1 MASGKRLTKVTEAL
15 NLLNKDDIYSLML
28 FTLYKMKDI
37 PDYLTLTE
45 MCYILDG
52 TSLSRFLNY
61 FGGMTLTIP
70 TKQQFELVLQALCLY
85 QYVNLEGGDLE
96 SGLKAV
102 VTIDSDR
109 DEVKALYAKVIEVL
123 SNYEF
128 NIRK

>member
-1 MASGKRLTKVTEAL
+1 MANGKRLTMITEAL
-15 NLLNKDDIYSLML
+15 NSLNKDDIYSLML
-28 FTLYKMKDI
+28 FTLYKMRDV

-45 MCYILDG
+45 LCYILDG
-52 TSLSRFLNY
+52 DSLNKFLHY

-70 TKQQFELVLQALCLY
+70 TAEQLELVVQALCLY

-96 SGLKAV
+96 SGLKDV
-102 VTIDSDR
+102 VTDDINK
-109 DEVKALYAKVIEVL
+109 DEVKALYANIIEVL